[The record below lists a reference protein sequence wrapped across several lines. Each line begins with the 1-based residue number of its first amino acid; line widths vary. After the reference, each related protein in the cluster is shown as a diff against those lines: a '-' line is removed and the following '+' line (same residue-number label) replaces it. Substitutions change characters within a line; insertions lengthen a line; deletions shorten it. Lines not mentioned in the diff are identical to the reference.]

1 MFYQIS
7 IKPWVVILFSI
18 IMVTAVQ
25 SRNIKAAPQSNNMM
39 VNSTT
44 IESRTVADWAKDA
57 IIQNMPWSPEQTK
70 VSVYPRFASIH
81 LPSETFS
88 HRVHFTKNED
98 FVGNIPVEV
107 EFYTL
112 DGEKERAL
120 KSVWLMAEVSVFSLV
135 VTAKEPIS
143 RDTILT
149 KDLFIIEERKSNE
162 IPPKSFT
169 SIDDLIGKISKTYIR
184 QGQVISAREVSAPF
198 IVHAG
203 NSIEILAKNQYIT
216 LKTIGI
222 VKQDGR
228 KGDII
233 PIMNLGSKKIV
244 YAEVINENISK
255 VSLD

>member
-1 MFYQIS
+1 MIYNS
-7 IKPWVVILFSI
+7 STKPWVVILFST
-18 IMVTAVQ
+18 IMAATVQ
-25 SRNIKAAPQSNNMM
+25 PRNIEAAPQSNNRME
-39 VNSTT
+39 NSITV
-44 IESRTVADWAKDA
+44 ESRTVADWAKDA
-57 IIQNMPWSPEQTK
+57 IVQNMPWSPDQTK
-70 VSVYPRFASIH
+70 VSVFPRFASIH
-81 LPSETFS
+81 LQSETFS
-88 HRVHFTKNED
+88 HRVRFTKNED

-112 DGEKERAL
+112 DGEKERSL

-149 KDLFIIEERKSNE
+149 EDLFIIEERKSNE
-162 IPPKSFT
+162 IPPKSFHT
-169 SIDDLIGKISKTYIR
+169 IDDLIGKISKTYIR

-203 NSIEILAKNQYIT
+203 DSIEILAKNQHIT

-244 YAEVINENISK
+244 YATVINENISQ